1 MQRPSFVLIIVL
13 DTTIFFQPLDPKYQV
28 GR

>member
-13 DTTIFFQPLDPKYQV
+13 DTTFFLQPLDPKYQV